1 MATDN
6 IKGTRFSN
14 FPDPTKYDIKELGKD
29 VRAAGKAISPPEHIK
44 GAALDAVKK
53 AGVRGGAR
61 LGGVGAAAAGAL
73 GAGYLAGR
81 GIDDMTGIGKKM
93 VDKSGLGDL
102 AEEMATPSE
111 KAELSEESK
120 ARIARGDLNEKPKAR
135 ANKDSEGGGGNARS
149 EAKNRMLME
158 NREPKDEAMKRGGVT
173 RSSSSK
179 RGDGIATKGFTKG
192 KYL

>member
-53 AGVRGGAR
+53 AGVRGGVR
-61 LGGVGAAAAGAL
+61 LGGAGAAAVGAL

-93 VDKSGLGDL
+93 VDESGLGDL
-102 AEEMATPSE
+102 AAKEAVSGDRVTLTKDAQERIEKGALDKKPVKRSVSRTTI
-111 KAELSEESK
+111 KAEPASKSESDYE
-120 ARIARGDLNEKPKAR
+120 GDEGYTSLN
-135 ANKDSEGGGGNARS
+135 
-149 EAKNRMLME
+149 
-158 NREPKDEAMKRGGVT
+158 MKRGGVT
-173 RSSSSK
+173 RTPASK
-179 RGDGIATKGFTKG
+179 RADGCATKGFTKG

>member
-1 MATDN
+1 MATDS

-93 VDKSGLGDL
+93 VDESGLGDL
-102 AEEMATPSE
+102 AAKEAVSGDRVTLTKDAQERIEKGALDKKPVKRSVSRTTI
-111 KAELSEESK
+111 KAEPASKSESDYE
-120 ARIARGDLNEKPKAR
+120 GDEGYTSLN
-135 ANKDSEGGGGNARS
+135 
-149 EAKNRMLME
+149 
-158 NREPKDEAMKRGGVT
+158 MKRGGVT
-173 RSSSSK
+173 RTPASK
-179 RGDGIATKGFTKG
+179 RADGCATKGFTKG
-192 KYL
+192 RYL